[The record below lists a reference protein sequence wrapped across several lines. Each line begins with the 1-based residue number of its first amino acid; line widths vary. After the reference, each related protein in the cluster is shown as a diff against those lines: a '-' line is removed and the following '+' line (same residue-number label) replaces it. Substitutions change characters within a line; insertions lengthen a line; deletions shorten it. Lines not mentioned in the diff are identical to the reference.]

1 MKTEI
6 TVLADAMRILS
17 DDIQSP
23 DGVANAAILEASH
36 RLIEQNEQI
45 EHLLEMLEKVIAVAV
60 DLGQELQDFIDEGE
74 EAGSEMSASKDLLNT
89 WNEAYKV
96 VSIYE

>member
-6 TVLADAMRILS
+6 TVLANAMRILS

-23 DGVANAAILEASH
+23 DGVANAAILETSH

-60 DLGQELQDFIDEGE
+60 DLGQELQDFIDAGE
-74 EAGSEMSASKDLLNT
+74 EAGSEMAASKDLLNT
-89 WNEAYKV
+89 WNEVYKV